1 MCLLPLYI
9 GNFVSSHKPSISVV
23 VVSVIFAIVVVL
35 GPFVWFRMSYLD
47 VVDTTSENV
56 AATTVAV
63 GAIFRSNSRNFLKS
77 TFMSAVR
84 TALRTWIRRMVR
96 LALPILL
103 RVFLP
108 LLSTKKKKNAE
119 DIQQPIGLA
128 MVLGFVALWI
138 SFYGVITL
146 HHNVGTE
153 VLFGFSLG
161 VCATM
166 AACTYLLHAM
176 LLWGFSHKYETN
188 FRVAT
193 SIEGVLL
200 QGYFTGALSYLP
212 LASDLSIE
220 GSPKRRF
227 DTHMWTIMTML
238 VVSFVL
244 HAAGEFFSVPLLLA
258 FATHMLLYVFVISF
272 PLKPLDGSGLFAYS
286 KRMWF
291 LVFVLVMLC
300 FLRNMP
306 EHFYGIL

>member
-1 MCLLPLYI
+1 M
-9 GNFVSSHKPSISVV
+9 SSSKPSISVTIA
-23 VVSVIFAIVVVL
+23 SLIFAIVVVA
-35 GPFVWFRMSYLD
+35 GPIVWFRTSYFD
-47 VVDTTSENV
+47 VVSTTPESV

-77 TFMSAVR
+77 TFMSAIR

-108 LLSTKKKKNAE
+108 LLSTKKKKSVQE
-119 DIQQPIGLA
+119 VQQPIGLA
-128 MVLGFVALWI
+128 LILGFVALWC

-146 HHNVGTE
+146 HTGVSTE

-166 AACTYLLHAM
+166 AASTYLLHAL
-176 LLWGFSHKYETN
+176 LLWVFSHKYDTTL
-188 FRVAT
+188 RVST

-212 LASDLSIE
+212 LASDLAVE
-220 GSPKRRF
+220 GGAKERF
-227 DTHMWTIMTML
+227 DTHLWTIMTML
-238 VVSFVL
+238 VASFVL
-244 HAAGEFFSVPLLLA
+244 HVVGDFFSIPLLLA

-286 KRMWF
+286 KRMWG
-291 LVFVLVMLC
+291 LIFVLVMLC
-300 FLRNMP
+300 FLLKMP
-306 EHFYGIL
+306 EYFYGIL

>member
-1 MCLLPLYI
+1 M
-9 GNFVSSHKPSISVV
+9 SSSKPSISVT
-23 VVSVIFAIVVVL
+23 VVSLIFAIVVVA
-35 GPFVWFRMSYLD
+35 GPIVWFRMSYLD
-47 VVDTTSENV
+47 VVDTTPENV

-108 LLSTKKKKNAE
+108 LLSTKKKKSTE
-119 DIQQPIGLA
+119 EIQQPVGLA
-128 MVLGFVALWI
+128 LTLGFVALWC

-146 HHNVGTE
+146 HTSVSTE

-166 AACTYLLHAM
+166 AATTYLLHAL
-176 LLWGFSHKYETN
+176 LLWGFSHKYETTL
-188 FRVAT
+188 RIST

-212 LASDLSIE
+212 LASDLSVE
-220 GSPKRRF
+220 GGAKERF
-227 DTHMWTIMTML
+227 DTHLWTIMTML
-238 VVSFVL
+238 VASFVL
-244 HAAGEFFSVPLLLA
+244 HAAGDFFSIPLLLA
-258 FATHMLLYVFVISF
+258 LATHMLLYVFVISF

-300 FLRNMP
+300 FLLNMP
-306 EHFYGIL
+306 EYFYGIL

>member
-1 MCLLPLYI
+1 MCLLSLHI
-9 GNFVSSHKPSISVV
+9 GTFMTSHKTSISVIVASLIFSILV
-23 VVSVIFAIVVVL
+23 VA
-35 GPFVWFRMSYLD
+35 GPIVWFRMSYLD
-47 VVDTTSENV
+47 VVSTTPEHV

-77 TFMSAVR
+77 TFMSAIR

-108 LLSTKKKKNAE
+108 LLSTKKKKNSE
-119 DIQQPIGLA
+119 EIHQPIGLA
-128 MVLGFVALWI
+128 LFLGFVALWC

-146 HHNVGTE
+146 HTSVSTE

-166 AACTYLLHAM
+166 AATTYLLHAL
-176 LLWGFSHKYETN
+176 LLWGFSHKYETK
-188 FRVAT
+188 FRVGT
-193 SIEGVLL
+193 SIEGLLL

-220 GSPKRRF
+220 GLPKNRF

-238 VVSFVL
+238 LGSFVL
-244 HAAGEFFSVPLLLA
+244 HAVGDYFTIPLLLA
-258 FATHMLLYVFVISF
+258 LATHMLLYVFVISF

-291 LVFVLVMLC
+291 LIFVLVMLC
-300 FLRNMP
+300 FLLNMP
-306 EHFYGIL
+306 EYFYGIL

>member
-1 MCLLPLYI
+1 M
-9 GNFVSSHKPSISVV
+9 SHKPSTSVV
-23 VVSVIFAIVVVL
+23 VLSLILVVL
-35 GPFVWFRMSYLD
+35 VIAGPIVWFRMSYMD
-47 VVDTTSENV
+47 VVSTAPEHV

-63 GAIFRSNSRNFLKS
+63 GAVFRSNSRNFLKS
-77 TFMSAVR
+77 TFMSAIR

-108 LLSTKKKKNAE
+108 LLSTKKKKSTE
-119 DIQQPIGLA
+119 EIHQPIGLA
-128 MVLGFVALWI
+128 LVLGFIALWI

-146 HHNVGTE
+146 HTNISTE

-166 AACTYLLHAM
+166 AASTYLLHAL
-176 LLWGFSHKYETN
+176 LLWTYSHKCETN
-188 FRVAT
+188 FRVST

-220 GSPKRRF
+220 GSPKGRF
-227 DTHMWTIMTML
+227 DTHLWTIMTML
-238 VVSFVL
+238 IASFIL
-244 HAAGEFFSVPLLLA
+244 HSAGNFFSIPLLLA
-258 FATHMLLYVFVISF
+258 LGTHMLLYVFVISF
-272 PLKPLDGSGLFAYS
+272 PLKPLDGSGVFAYS

-291 LVFVLVMLC
+291 LIFVLVMLC
-300 FLRNMP
+300 FLLNMP
-306 EHFYGIL
+306 EFFYGIL